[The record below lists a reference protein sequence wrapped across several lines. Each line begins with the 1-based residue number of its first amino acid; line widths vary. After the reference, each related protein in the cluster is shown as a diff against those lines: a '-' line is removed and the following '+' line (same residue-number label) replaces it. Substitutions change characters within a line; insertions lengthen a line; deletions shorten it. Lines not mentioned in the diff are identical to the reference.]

1 MALKIDYFIRSKK
14 EAEVAKIYIRFSN
27 GSKFNLRALTPK
39 QINPK
44 FWNNGDSEEEDNRG
58 RKLPKKKGK
67 VRQRTE
73 FIDSEDFQNDL
84 NDLENHIKKSFE
96 KETFQENINKDWL
109 LTSIDKHYHPEKYED
124 KNPKTLFEFIQY
136 FIDNSHKR
144 LNPKTDNPVC
154 YKMRREYIVT
164 FDYLKK
170 FAKKYKEPDFVDIDL
185 EFYQDFIAFLRK
197 NNLATNTIGKKIQ
210 TLKIFL
216 NEAKEQELNPYN
228 KYKSKKFSTLS
239 EKTDNIY
246 LNESELTQ
254 FYEYDFSD
262 KPRLERVRD
271 TFIFGCWIGQRYSD
285 WSSVSKDNIKGDF
298 LELTQHKTG
307 EKVVIPLHFTTKEI
321 LLKYDGKLPKLITN
335 QKFNDYLKEA
345 ARIVGIE
352 SKHEKK
358 KMSNG
363 RQITKHVPKYE
374 LMGSHTAR
382 RSFCTN
388 NYLKGIPTITI
399 MSVSGHASE
408 SSFLG
413 YIKADKKEHAT
424 KMLEYWNREQMKIA
438 K

>member
-1 MALKIDYFIRSKK
+1 MAHKVKFYIRATEKTKI
-14 EAEVAKIYIRFSN
+14 AKIYIRFYN
-27 GSKFNLRALTPK
+27 GLQFDLKAKTDY
-39 QINPK
+39 QIEPK
-44 FWNNGDSEEEDNRG
+44 FWNSSKNELRRLVDFSDFDKFQK
-58 RKLPKKKGK
+58 KLNK
-67 VRQRTE
+67 
-73 FIDSEDFQNDL
+73 
-84 NDLENHIKKSFE
+84 LESLVIESYE
-96 KETFQENINKDWL
+96 AETNKENINLDWL
-109 LTSIDKHYHPEKYED
+109 KNVLDKHFNPDKYHE
-124 KNPKTLFEFIQY
+124 PKTLFEFVQH

-144 LNPKTDNPVC
+144 LNQKTGEPVC
-154 YKMRREYIVT
+154 YKMRREYSVT